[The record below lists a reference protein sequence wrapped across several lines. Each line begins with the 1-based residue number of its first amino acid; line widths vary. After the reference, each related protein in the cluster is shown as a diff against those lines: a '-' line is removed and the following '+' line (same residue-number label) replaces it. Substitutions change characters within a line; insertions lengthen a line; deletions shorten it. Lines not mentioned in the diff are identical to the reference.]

1 MQSKR
6 FHFDIHLIIKIFA
19 INEIFNIFFLNK
31 ISEI

>member
-19 INEIFNIFFLNK
+19 INEILIFFLNK

>member
-6 FHFDIHLIIKIFA
+6 FHFNIHSIIKIFA
-19 INEIFNIFFLNK
+19 IDEIFNTFLNK